1 MRLSIRLRILGLVA
15 ALLALLLA
23 GLAVI
28 FVQVSR
34 AQRYSAEVV
43 RQRSLPG
50 ATTIAEIT
58 YLVAHQ
64 RGNVWQHLTS
74 DEKSAKKIEDEIA
87 DTRQRLEDALR
98 RYNDLVRNDP
108 SGVSGVSGV
117 SGASVEKEDGG
128 ALAMTTVIGD
138 YNNQIAVI
146 LPLSRASDSE
156 VYNKLPALLTTYG
169 ECRVLVEKELKTRL
183 DGIRD
188 ASEVMDQAISQIRMT
203 LLLALGSMLVVGA
216 GLGLIIANR
225 LTTTFTIVSDAIR
238 RGADQVAHAAQQIT
252 SSADSLARG
261 TNQSAGALEETSA
274 SIQQMNQT
282 LQVTADRSR
291 EGAAISVQA
300 GSQVDKCSTAM
311 GELSQAI
318 ATIRASTSEM
328 ATIVAHINEI
338 AFQTKLLALNAA
350 VEAARAGDAGKGFIV
365 VAQEIRSLA
374 GRAGEAARTTAKL
387 IQESAKNAER
397 VGQLG
402 DTTGGL
408 LGQVGDGSRQT
419 REVLQQIAHATGEQ
433 VRGIGQILEAI
444 RQVDAVTQSN
454 AAGAEQATAIGGQLL
469 AQAGNLTNQLD
480 RMQTL
485 ITGDARP
492 QDRDNKRT

>member
-28 FVQVSR
+28 FVQVSQ

-58 YLVAHQ
+58 YYVAHQ

-74 DEKSAKKIEDEIA
+74 DETSAKKIEDEIA
-87 DTRQRLEDALR
+87 ETKQRLEDALR
-98 RYNDLVRNDP
+98 RYRDLVRIDQI
-108 SGVSGVSGV
+108 
-117 SGASVEKEDGG
+117 EDSG
-128 ALAMTTVIGD
+128 ALAMTNVIDD
-138 YNNQIAVI
+138 YNAQIAVI
-146 LPLSRASDSE
+146 LPLSRASNSV

-169 ECRVLVEKELKTRL
+169 DCRVLVEKELKTRL
-183 DGIRD
+183 NGIRD

-203 LLLALGSMLVVGA
+203 LLFALGAMLVVGA